1 MDVERLMA
9 FHTHKVV
16 PVPLMVPQKKVLAM
30 RRVRNIPPI
39 RQTLLHRAQCRML
52 VQLIFNI
59 IGLKEVQHFAPQ
71 PATFQFIDFHLRFC
85 FGCKFRQF
93 FGYGNENSET
103 AFLDSSYFRIFRLTI
118 SLSNIEADFM
128 NILYKAPKKSLF
140 LLFRKPRKNNVI
152 TQKLI

>member
-1 MDVERLMA
+1 MLQAMDVERLMA

-93 FGYGNENSET
+93 FGYGNENSKT
-103 AFLDSSYFRIFRLTI
+103 AYLDSSYFRIFRLTDT
-118 SLSNIEADFM
+118 LGDM
-128 NILYKAPKKSLF
+128 TV
-140 LLFRKPRKNNVI
+140 R
-152 TQKLI
+152 